1 VCEREEAGVTWIWW
15 GPLGAA
21 ALHIV
26 EEFVYPGG
34 FAAWDRAYRPA
45 ISASITP
52 RFHVVI
58 NGLLLL
64 LCAQVWEFAPLDHTA
79 GRAVAGVA
87 WLAVAALLCSNAVFH
102 VVGSIRTK
110 SRSPGVVTSVM
121 IYVPLA
127 LYGYWWF
134 LSTTRV
140 PLLGAAGAAMVG
152 GSYHFW
158 AKLVHLARAGRRT
171 RG

>member
-1 VCEREEAGVTWIWW
+1 MTWIWW
-15 GPLGAA
+15 APLAAA

-26 EEFVYPGG
+26 EEFVCPGG

-52 RFHVVI
+52 RFHVII

-64 LCAQVWEFAPLDHTA
+64 LCAQVWGLAPLDRT
-79 GRAVAGVA
+79 GERAVAGVA
-87 WLAVAALLCSNAVFH
+87 WLAVAAVLFSNAVFH
-102 VVGSIRTK
+102 VIGSVRTR
-110 SRSPGVVTSVM
+110 SRSPGVVTGVVL
-121 IYVPLA
+121 YVPLA

-134 LSTTRV
+134 LASNRV
-140 PLLGAAGAAMVG
+140 SPAAALGAAVVG
-152 GSYHFW
+152 GTYHLW
-158 AKLVHLARAGRRT
+158 AKLIHRARAGRQA